1 MLVILFLGGPMFP
14 GSWIIY
20 SGTMLFSGRIYFLVI
35 CFPNFCCFESFVFI
49 MNAV

>member
-1 MLVILFLGGPMFP
+1 MLVNLFLGGLMFP

-35 CFPNFCCFESFVFI
+35 CFLNFFFFI
-49 MNAV
+49 MNAVLI